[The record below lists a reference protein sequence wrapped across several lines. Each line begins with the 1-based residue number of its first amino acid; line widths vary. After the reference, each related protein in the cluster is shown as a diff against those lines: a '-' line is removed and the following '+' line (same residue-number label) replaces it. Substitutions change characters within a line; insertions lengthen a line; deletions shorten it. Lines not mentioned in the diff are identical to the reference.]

1 MPPEPERDRSESSVG
16 VGLIGLGTVGGGVA
30 ELLRDHAELYHHRF
44 GKRIEL
50 RRALVRD
57 VVKAGASKLVE
68 ADRITDDAEAFFG
81 DTSIDV
87 VIEVAGGGAAVEA
100 MVRRSLEA
108 GRHVVTAN
116 KSLLA
121 DKGAELFALA
131 RKHEVSIAFEASCGG
146 GIPCVTGLTH
156 GLMAN
161 RITGLYGILNGTCN
175 FILTAMTRRG
185 LSYDDALAEAQRLG
199 YAEADPTL
207 DVSGADA
214 GQKLAILAALAFGIA
229 IPKVRCVGVDG
240 LSLEDLRFG
249 QEMGYD
255 VKLLGI
261 AEQTAPGEPVSVGV
275 EPCFIHERDL
285 LAPVRGAFNALVV
298 EGDAVGPVMFYGQ
311 GAGRGPTASAVV
323 SDLLNVVSGGYPAAF
338 AATSL
343 TPDCGEA
350 VELLPADKVRGRFF
364 LRVQAVDRPGTLAKM
379 TAILGEEGIGV
390 RGMTQHETN
399 HGQVV
404 PVVFTT
410 NTAPRGSVHRAAH
423 RLADLDVV
431 EGQPMM
437 IRIVDAPE
445 DA

>member
-1 MPPEPERDRSESSVG
+1 MPPERDTSEPSVG

-30 ELLRDHAELYHHRF
+30 ELLRDHAQLYRKRF
-44 GKRIEL
+44 GKRVEL

-57 VVKAGASKLVE
+57 VSKAKRAGLLDAE
-68 ADRITDDAEAFFG
+68 RITDDAEAFLG
-81 DTSIDV
+81 DPLIDV
-87 VIEVAGGGAAVEA
+87 VVEVAGGGGAVET
-100 MVRRSLEA
+100 MVRRSLET

-121 DKGAELFALA
+121 DHGAELFALA
-131 RKHEVSIAFEASCGG
+131 RKHGVSIAFEASCGG

-185 LSYDDALAEAQRLG
+185 LSYDDALGEAQRLG

-229 IPKVRCVGVDG
+229 IPEVRCVGVDG
-240 LSLEDLRFG
+240 LRLEDLRFG

-255 VKLLGI
+255 VKLLAI
-261 AEQTAPGEPVSVGV
+261 AEQAAAGEPVSVGV

-343 TPDCGEA
+343 TPDRGEA
-350 VELLPADKVRGRFF
+350 AAQLPADEVRGRFF
-364 LRVQAVDRPGTLAKM
+364 LRVHAVDRPGTLSKM
-379 TAILGEEGIGV
+379 TTILGEEGIGV
-390 RGMTQHETN
+390 RGMTQHESN
-399 HGQVV
+399 RGQVV

-410 NTAPRGSVHRAAH
+410 DTAPRGGVTRAAQ

-431 EGQPMM
+431 EGRPTV

>member
-1 MPPEPERDRSESSVG
+1 MPPEPTSSEPSVG

-30 ELLRDHAELYHHRF
+30 ELLREHAELYRQRF

-50 RRALVRD
+50 RGVLVRD
-57 VVKAGASKLVE
+57 VAKAGKTGLLDAEK
-68 ADRITDDAEAFFG
+68 ITDDAEAFLG
-81 DTSIDV
+81 DASIDV
-87 VIEVAGGGAAVEA
+87 VVEVAGGGVGVET
-100 MVRRSLEA
+100 MVRRSLES

-131 RKHEVSIAFEASCGG
+131 RRHGVSIAFEASCGG
-146 GIPCVTGLTH
+146 GIPCVTGLTQ

-175 FILTAMTRRG
+175 FILTAMTRCG
-185 LSYDDALAEAQRLG
+185 LTYDDALVESQRLG

-214 GQKLAILAALAFGIA
+214 GQKLAILAALAFGIT
-229 IPKVRCVGVDG
+229 IPEVGCVGVDG

-249 QEMGYD
+249 REMGYD

-261 AEQTAPGEPVSVGV
+261 AERAGPGEPVSVGV
-275 EPCFIHERDL
+275 EPCFLHERDL
-285 LAPVRGAFNALVV
+285 LTPVRGAFNALVV
-298 EGDAVGPVMFYGQ
+298 EGDAIGPVMFYGQ

-323 SDLLNVVSGGYPAAF
+323 SDLLNVVSGAYPAAF
-338 AATSL
+338 AGTSL
-343 TPDCGEA
+343 TPDRGES
-350 VELLPADKVRGRFF
+350 VELLPADEVRGRFF
-364 LRVQAVDRPGTLAKM
+364 LRVQAVDYPGTLANM

-390 RGMTQHETN
+390 RGMTQHESN

-410 NTAPRGSVHRAAH
+410 DTAPRGSVNRAAA

-431 EGQPMM
+431 KGRPMM

-445 DA
+445 ET